1 MAIFGEEQV
10 AMRRFSG
17 SPYSECVEV
26 RILEKSA
33 RIDRDS
39 LQRYMSISNAS
50 SISDHDHMG
59 AIVGF
64 DLLKLAMPKGRD
76 DCKGEFFASFDATS
90 EGS

>member
-1 MAIFGEEQV
+1 
-10 AMRRFSG
+10 
-17 SPYSECVEV
+17 
-26 RILEKSA
+26 
-33 RIDRDS
+33 
-39 LQRYMSISNAS
+39 
-50 SISDHDHMG
+50 MG